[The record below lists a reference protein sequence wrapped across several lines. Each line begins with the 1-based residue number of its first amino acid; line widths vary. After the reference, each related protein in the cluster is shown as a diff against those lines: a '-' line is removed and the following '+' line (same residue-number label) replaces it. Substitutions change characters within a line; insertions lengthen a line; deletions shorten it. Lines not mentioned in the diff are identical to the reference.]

1 MYLATVYKLFMK
13 LIRLSVIFFISLLT
27 ACANVTHIR
36 LYNGP
41 TLKATEEAV
50 IVLPEEFELLELN
63 QQPVS
68 DTRLRF
74 RTGNLDLRLP
84 SGEHTFVL
92 QYKAFWEVDDD
103 NHDTLTSAPITFKL
117 NLAPQETIQFQFPAL
132 KQYEDAIM
140 FTQNP
145 NLFLVSN
152 RQKVEGSYGVK
163 DNALILTKDEL
174 PTVTTYPN
182 LEQLK
187 FWWNR
192 ATYYEKTEF
201 LNWKNK
207 ANNTP

>member
-1 MYLATVYKLFMK
+1 MMPFRLAVFF
-13 LIRLSVIFFISLLT
+13 LICLLT
-27 ACANVTHIR
+27 ACANLTHIR

-41 TLKATEEAV
+41 TLERKEEAV
-50 IVLPEEFELLELN
+50 IVLPEAFELLELN
-63 QQPVS
+63 QQVVS

-84 SGEHTFVL
+84 SGEHTFVF

-117 NLAPQETIQFQFPAL
+117 ALAPQEKIQFELPLL
-132 KQYEDAIM
+132 KQYEDAVA

-145 NLFLVSN
+145 RLFLVSN

-163 DNALILTKDEL
+163 DNALVLIKDESA
-174 PTVTTYPN
+174 TITSYPN

-201 LNWKNK
+201 LNWNKK